1 MAKVTKEVLKEIVK
15 ECLVE
20 ILAEGI
26 SGGNVASLNES
37 IENHVLQRKP
47 QKTTQSRLM
56 KNILPPKEKVKNEG
70 FEKKLSKTISNATQ
84 DPVMASLLAD
94 TAKTT
99 LQEQNSADSSN
110 RFAARPSDN
119 VSQIVANTDPNELFS
134 ESASNWA
141 QLAFSDANK

>member
-26 SGGNVASLNES
+26 TGGNVASLNES
-37 IENHVLQRKP
+37 IETHVPQRKP
-47 QKTTQSRLM
+47 QRRSQSRLM
-56 KNILPPKEKVKNEG
+56 KNILPPKDKIRNEG
-70 FEKKLSKTISNATQ
+70 FEKNLNKTISNATQ
-84 DPVMASLLAD
+84 DPVMAALLAD

-99 LQEQNSADSSN
+99 LQEQNGADSAN
-110 RFAARPSDN
+110 RFAARPTDDA
-119 VSQIVANTDPNELFS
+119 SQIVANTDPTELFA

-141 QLAFSDANK
+141 QLAFADSNK

>member
-37 IENHVLQRKP
+37 IKSHVP
-47 QKTTQSRLM
+47 QKKSQRSSQSRLM

-70 FEKKLSKTISNATQ
+70 FERNLNKTISQATQ

-99 LQEQNSADSSN
+99 LQEQNGADSAN
-110 RFAARPSDN
+110 RFSARPSDN
-119 VSQIVANTDPNELFS
+119 ASQIVANTDPTELFA

-141 QLAFSDANK
+141 QLAFADSNK

>member
-26 SGGNVASLNES
+26 NGGNVASLNES
-37 IENHVLQRKP
+37 IETHVPQRKS
-47 QKTTQSRLM
+47 QRSTQSRLM
-56 KNILPPKEKVKNEG
+56 KNILPPKEKVRNEG
-70 FEKKLSKTISNATQ
+70 FERNLNKTISNATQ
-84 DPVMASLLAD
+84 DPVMAALLAD

-99 LQEQNSADSSN
+99 LQEQNGADSAN
-110 RFAARPSDN
+110 RFAARPTDSA
-119 VSQIVANTDPNELFS
+119 SQVVANTDPTELFA

-141 QLAFSDANK
+141 QLAFADSNK

>member
-20 ILAEGI
+20 ILSEGI
-26 SGGNVASLNES
+26 NGGNVASLNES
-37 IENHVLQRKP
+37 IETHVPQRKP
-47 QKTTQSRLM
+47 QRSTQSRLM
-56 KNILPPKEKVKNEG
+56 KNILPPKEKVRNEG
-70 FEKKLSKTISNATQ
+70 FERNLNKTISNATQ

-99 LQEQNSADSSN
+99 LQEQNGADSAN
-110 RFAARPSDN
+110 RFAARPTDSA
-119 VSQIVANTDPNELFS
+119 SQVVANTDPTELFA

-141 QLAFSDANK
+141 QLAFADSNK

>member
-26 SGGNVASLNES
+26 TGGNVESLNES
-37 IENHVLQRKP
+37 IETHIP
-47 QKTTQSRLM
+47 QKRQKRSTQSRLM
-56 KNILPPKEKVKNEG
+56 KNILPPKEKIRNEG
-70 FEKKLSKTISNATQ
+70 FEKKLNETISQTTK
-84 DPVMASLLAD
+84 DPVMAAILAD

-99 LQEQNSADSSN
+99 LQEQNGADSSN
-110 RFAARPSDN
+110 RFAARPTDDA
-119 VSQIVANTDPNELFS
+119 SQIVANTDPTELFA

-141 QLAFSDANK
+141 QLAFSDRNR

>member
-37 IENHVLQRKP
+37 IETHVPQRKP
-47 QKTTQSRLM
+47 QRSTQSRLM
-56 KNILPPKEKVKNEG
+56 KNILPPKEKVRNEG
-70 FEKKLSKTISNATQ
+70 FERNLNKTISNATQ
-84 DPVMASLLAD
+84 DPVMAALLAD

-99 LQEQNSADSSN
+99 LQEQNGADSAN
-110 RFAARPSDN
+110 RFAARPTDSA
-119 VSQIVANTDPNELFS
+119 SQVVANTDPTELFA

-141 QLAFSDANK
+141 QLAFAGNDK

>member
-26 SGGNVASLNES
+26 TGGNVASLNES
-37 IENHVLQRKP
+37 IETHVPQRKSR
-47 QKTTQSRLM
+47 KSSQSRLM

-70 FEKKLSKTISNATQ
+70 FERNLNKTISNATQ

-99 LQEQNSADSSN
+99 LQEQNGADAGN
-110 RFAARPSDN
+110 RFAARPTDDA
-119 VSQIVANTDPNELFS
+119 SQIVANTDPTELFA

-141 QLAFSDANK
+141 QLAFAGNDK

>member
-26 SGGNVASLNES
+26 NGGNVASLNES
-37 IENHVLQRKP
+37 IETHVPQKKP
-47 QKTTQSRLM
+47 QRSTQSRLM
-56 KNILPPKEKVKNEG
+56 KNILPPKEKVRNEG
-70 FEKKLSKTISNATQ
+70 FERNLNKTISNATQ
-84 DPVMASLLAD
+84 DPVMAALLAD

-99 LQEQNSADSSN
+99 LQEQNGADSAN
-110 RFAARPSDN
+110 RFAARPTDSA
-119 VSQIVANTDPNELFS
+119 SQVVANTDPTELFA

-141 QLAFSDANK
+141 QLAFAGNDK

>member
-26 SGGNVASLNES
+26 SGGNVASLSES
-37 IENHVLQRKP
+37 IETHVPQRK
-47 QKTTQSRLM
+47 QQGSKSRLM
-56 KNILPPKEKVKNEG
+56 KNILPPKEKVANEN
-70 FEKKLSKTISNATQ
+70 FEKNLNSRISNATK

-99 LQEQNSADSSN
+99 LQEQNSADSGN
-110 RFAARPSDN
+110 RFVAKPTDN
-119 VSQIVANTDPNELFS
+119 ASKIVAEADPSELFGGA
-134 ESASNWA
+134 ASNWA
-141 QLAFSDANK
+141 QLAFADSNK

>member
-37 IENHVLQRKP
+37 IETHVPQRKS
-47 QKTTQSRLM
+47 QRSTQSRLM
-56 KNILPPKEKVKNEG
+56 KNILPPKEKVRNEG
-70 FEKKLSKTISNATQ
+70 FERNLNKTISNATQ
-84 DPVMASLLAD
+84 DPVMAALLAD

-99 LQEQNSADSSN
+99 LQEQNGADSAN
-110 RFAARPSDN
+110 RFAARPTDSA
-119 VSQIVANTDPNELFS
+119 SQVVANTDPTELFA

-141 QLAFSDANK
+141 QLAFADSNK

>member
-26 SGGNVASLNES
+26 NGGSSESLNENINAYS
-37 IENHVLQRKP
+37 SKKNTNK
-47 QKTTQSRLM
+47 KSQSRLM
-56 KNILPPKEKVKNEG
+56 KNILPPKQKSKNEN
-70 FEKKLSKTISNATQ
+70 FERKLNKTISNATQ

-99 LQEQNSADSSN
+99 LQEQNGAESSN
-110 RFAARPSDN
+110 KFAVRPTDDA
-119 VSQIVANTDPNELFS
+119 SQIVANTDPSELFA

-141 QLAFSDANK
+141 QLAFSSTVK

>member
-26 SGGNVASLNES
+26 NGGNVASLNES
-37 IENHVLQRKP
+37 IETHVPQRKP
-47 QKTTQSRLM
+47 KRSAQSRLM
-56 KNILPPKEKVKNEG
+56 KNILPPKEKVRNEG
-70 FEKKLSKTISNATQ
+70 FERNLSKTISQTTK
-84 DPVMASLLAD
+84 DPLMASILAD
-94 TAKTT
+94 TAKST

-110 RFAARPSDN
+110 RFAGRPTDDA
-119 VSQIVANTDPNELFS
+119 SQIVANTDPTELFA

-141 QLAFSDANK
+141 QLAFAGNDK

>member
-37 IENHVLQRKP
+37 IETHVPQRKP
-47 QKTTQSRLM
+47 QRNTQSRLM
-56 KNILPPKEKVKNEG
+56 KNILPPKEKVRNEG
-70 FEKKLSKTISNATQ
+70 FERNLNKTISNATQ
-84 DPVMASLLAD
+84 DPVMAALLAD

-99 LQEQNSADSSN
+99 LQEQNGADSAN
-110 RFAARPSDN
+110 RFAARPTDSA
-119 VSQIVANTDPNELFS
+119 SQVVANTDPTELFA

-141 QLAFSDANK
+141 QLAFAGNDK

>member
-26 SGGNVASLNES
+26 NGGNVASLNES
-37 IENHVLQRKP
+37 IETHVPQRKA
-47 QKTTQSRLM
+47 QRSTQSRLM
-56 KNILPPKEKVKNEG
+56 KNILPPKEKVRNEG
-70 FEKKLSKTISNATQ
+70 FERNLNKTISNATQ
-84 DPVMASLLAD
+84 DPVMAALLAD

-99 LQEQNSADSSN
+99 LQEQNGADSAN
-110 RFAARPSDN
+110 RFAARPTDSA
-119 VSQIVANTDPNELFS
+119 SQVVANTDPTELFA

-141 QLAFSDANK
+141 QLAFADSNK